1 MSSRGAVNAAVVEAY
16 EAGLC
21 VVPPREDGSK
31 APVGVWKEFQEER
44 PSLDRLREYYRKERH
59 GLGVLG
65 GPVSGELEV
74 FELES
79 DEIWKRFRCAM
90 SDGGY
95 EELLEKAEDGYLEQ
109 APRGGVHYLWRTERA
124 GANHKLAM
132 SETFEVLIETR
143 ASGGFCILAPS
154 YGPVHPSG
162 KPYVRLS
169 GSFATIPFFAQEER
183 DTWLRVAATFDC
195 RPRVDDIPYRPA
207 SDDTDDSF
215 PGNDF
220 NRRGGWQKDVLLPA
234 GWKLVAQ
241 GADHEGRLQEFWRR
255 PGKDRGNSAV
265 LHPEAGPGGLFVC
278 FSTSTPIPE
287 TEIGYS
293 KWRTYAWLHH
303 GGDFKAAARELKRR
317 GFGKARE
324 ERIWTPPPMAAM
336 SGDAIFD
343 LDVPE
348 IETLPIL
355 GQQGM
360 VVDKGANLL
369 YAFPK
374 VGKTEL
380 IRHVLQEWIGLG
392 KQVVYLTEEPLWF
405 WKPRLRYYDHPAAFW
420 KSVIF
425 VPAFGW
431 GISEVLDLLGQVG
444 HTDVVVVDT
453 LRNTCGYQEAK
464 GDEDVNRIV
473 TPLIATVRERGAAL
487 LALYHARKMPGEGGR
502 DISGH
507 HSLYGVFDR
516 ALQLKEVAGEE
527 NKSKRRLSVSGRLL
541 SPDTPNGLTYEMTA
555 SGQFRPLDIKNFTGW
570 QKTCEEC
577 GRVVEGARS
586 DVRFCSDTC
595 SKRARRRGKDDGA

>member
-1 MSSRGAVNAAVVEAY
+1 MNRSAVNAAVREAY
-16 EAGLC
+16 DAGLC
-21 VVPPREDGSK
+21 IVPPREDGSK
-31 APVGVWKEFQEER
+31 APLGIWKEFQAER
-44 PSLDRLREYYRKERH
+44 PSLERLREYYRKERH
-59 GLGVLG
+59 GLGTLG

-79 DEIWKRFRCAM
+79 DEVWKRFRCAM
-90 SDGGY
+90 ADGGY
-95 EELLEKAEDGYLEQ
+95 EDMLEKAEDGYLEQ
-109 APRGGVHYLWRTERA
+109 APRGGVHYLWRTEKA
-124 GANHKLAM
+124 GGNRKLAM
-132 SETFEVLIETR
+132 TENFEVMIETR
-143 ASGGFCILAPS
+143 AAGGYCILAPS
-154 YGPVHPSG
+154 YGPVHPTG
-162 KPYVRLS
+162 RPYVRLS
-169 GSFATIPFFAQEER
+169 GSFATIPFFDQEER
-183 DTWLRVAATFDC
+183 EIWLRVAAALDQ
-195 RPRVDDIPYRPA
+195 RPRVDDVPFRPGPH
-207 SDDTDDSF
+207 DTDDSF

-220 NRRGGWQKDVLLPA
+220 NRRGDWHKDVLLPA
-234 GWKLVAQ
+234 GWKFVSRMLD
-241 GADHEGRLQEFWRR
+241 GEGRTQEFWRR
-255 PGKDRGNSAV
+255 PGKDQGNSAV

-287 TEIGYS
+287 TEEGYS
-293 KWRTYAWLHH
+293 KFRTYAWLHH
-303 GGDFKAAARELKRR
+303 GGDFRAAARELKRR
-317 GFGKARE
+317 GFGKSKE
-324 ERIWTPPPMAAM
+324 ERIWTPPPAHALR
-336 SGDAIFD
+336 GDAVFD

-355 GQQGM
+355 GQEGM

-380 IRHVLQEWIGLG
+380 VRHVLQEWIDLG
-392 KQVVYLTEEPLWF
+392 KEVVYLTEEPLWF

-420 KSVIF
+420 KAVTF

-431 GISEVLDLLGQVG
+431 GISEVLDFLRTVDRA
-444 HTDVVVVDT
+444 DVVVADT
-453 LRNTCGYQEAK
+453 LRNVAGFQEAK
-464 GDEDVNRIV
+464 GDEDVARV
-473 TPLIATVRERGAAL
+473 VAPLISAVREKGAAL

-570 QKTCEEC
+570 QKTCEVC
-577 GRVVEGARS
+577 GNALQADRS
-586 DVRFCSDTC
+586 TAKYCSDTC
-595 SKRARRRGKDDGA
+595 RQRAKRERDKDGE